1 MSDSPLF
8 LLIYFFGPPLAS
20 AVPNLGA
27 AGAVLFAFESPRPI
41 MSIASAL
48 FAPAA
53 PVSTGTSTA
62 ASGAEAADA
71 GLFSTKMA
79 AAAEQAANDKGAAQ
93 ARPGVVHTTS
103 MRLVAN
109 AETDIATDDPA
120 LIETPGKPAGTDRLT
135 PPPPE
140 TTDVP
145 KEEAKAAPE
154 PNPQARETVE
164 AVAPSPSPQVFGQT
178 TPVSP
183 ASTQTPEAAPAVERA
198 AGADQPRQPTTSV
211 VPPPPSASTG
221 AAAMSDTAEA
231 ASPAALERASAELGA
246 DAVEHP
252 LQSPPSVETAKAASA
267 VEAEAKTNLT
277 KPTAEA
283 PDGMAASRGSQTAL
297 EPHETARP
305 TVARLAAE
313 PPTAPPAPA
322 SSGVAPAAARQSP
335 VASHAAAQAA
345 HARLAADAQVPS
357 AQVQTI
363 VAVAAPKPLAPTT
376 DPAAAASIL
385 TLAEPDGQA
394 EPADQSPGRPTP
406 EAPAPLRPSRR
417 DLLQSAEA
425 VLKADAPAPTAAPAE
440 GKTPAG
446 AATTAA
452 PSNPAFGAKPA
463 SPEVASA
470 EAPAPVDLAAAAQPA
485 SAATGD
491 AARAQ
496 STAAD
501 HGLGLST
508 LSRVTVET
516 TAHLA
521 AQIARRLEGRSTRF
535 DMVLTPEDL
544 GRVDVSL
551 EIDKDGQ
558 LSARLAFDN
567 PAAAADLR
575 GRADE
580 LRRQL
585 QDAGFQVAGDALDF
599 SQRDPSAG
607 GGAFERQQQRNA
619 LFAGGGRLAA
629 QADAP
634 VLPAPGAWTNH
645 SLTPERV
652 DLKV

>member
-27 AGAVLFAFESPRPI
+27 AGAVLFAFESLRPI

-62 ASGAEAADA
+62 ASGAGAADA

-79 AAAEQAANDKGAAQ
+79 TAAEQADDKGAAQ

-109 AETDIATDDPA
+109 AETDIATNDPA
-120 LIETPGKPAGTDRLT
+120 LIETPGKPVGTDRLT

-140 TTDVP
+140 TADVP

-154 PNPQARETVE
+154 PNAQARETVE

-183 ASTQTPEAAPAVERA
+183 ASTQTPEAAPAVEGA
-198 AGADQPRQPTTSV
+198 ADTDQPRQPTTSV

-231 ASPAALERASAELGA
+231 ASPVALKRASAELGA
-246 DAVEHP
+246 DAVERP
-252 LQSPPSVETAKAASA
+252 LQSPPSVETSKAASA
-267 VEAEAKTNLT
+267 VEAEAKTNLA
-277 KPTAEA
+277 KPTPET
-283 PDGMAASRGSQTAL
+283 PDAMAASRGSQTAL
-297 EPHETARP
+297 EPHETAKP

-313 PPTAPPAPA
+313 APPAPPA

-335 VASHAAAQAA
+335 VASPAAAQAA
-345 HARLAADAQVPS
+345 LARLAVDAQVPS

-363 VAVAAPKPLAPTT
+363 VAVTAPKPLAPTT
-376 DPAAAASIL
+376 DLAAAASIL

-394 EPADQSPGRPTP
+394 EPADQSPGRPTA

-440 GKTPAG
+440 GKTPAE

-470 EAPAPVDLAAAAQPA
+470 EAPAPVDLAADAQPA

-496 STAAD
+496 STAAAD
-501 HGLGLST
+501 HGLDLST

-629 QADAP
+629 QADTP

>member
-440 GKTPAG
+440 GKTPAE